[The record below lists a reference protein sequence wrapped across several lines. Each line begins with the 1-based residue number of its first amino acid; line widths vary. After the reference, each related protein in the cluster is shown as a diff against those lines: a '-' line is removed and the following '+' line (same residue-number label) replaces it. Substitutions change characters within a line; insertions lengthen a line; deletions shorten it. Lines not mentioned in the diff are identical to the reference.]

1 MAEKG
6 KKKKVSLTLP
16 GTKEAL
22 RMGEIIR
29 KINCLIFDAFIENC
43 DCQACRDLRAMAKDF
58 RDIVLR

>member
-1 MAEKG
+1 MSRKEK
-6 KKKKVSLTLP
+6 KRKTPLPLP